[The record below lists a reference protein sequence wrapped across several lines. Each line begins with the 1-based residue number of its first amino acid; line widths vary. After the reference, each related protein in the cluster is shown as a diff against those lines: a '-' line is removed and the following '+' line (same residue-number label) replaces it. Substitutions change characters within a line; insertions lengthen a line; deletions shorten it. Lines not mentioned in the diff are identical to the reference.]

1 MRVAD
6 WPAFGTPE
14 QEPCNLK
21 WVMSLSTLATGLWR
35 PQTNAI
41 ALERARLA
49 RELHDGVIQSL
60 VGIEMQ
66 LEVIRREAAQGAA
79 SVASDLERI
88 QVLLR
93 EEVLSLRE
101 LMQEMRPVDVT
112 PDDLL
117 DHMASMVER
126 FGRDTGISVRFE
138 ADRQE
143 VSLPPPICRE
153 LTMIL
158 REALVNVRKH
168 SGARHVLVRLILED
182 RRWKLVIDED
192 GRGFAFTGRYSQAE
206 LDSTRR
212 GPIVIKERVR
222 AIGGELTIE
231 SAPGHA
237 RLEIAVPEA
246 AHG

>member
-1 MRVAD
+1 
-6 WPAFGTPE
+6 
-14 QEPCNLK
+14 
-21 WVMSLSTLATGLWR
+21 MSLASLATRLWR
-35 PQTNAI
+35 PHAKAI
-41 ALERARLA
+41 ATERARLA

-79 SVASDLERI
+79 SVVSDLERI
-88 QVLLR
+88 QTLLR

-112 PDDLL
+112 PQDLL
-117 DHMASMVER
+117 NHMAGMVER
-126 FGRDTGISVRFE
+126 FTRESGISARFE
-138 ADRQE
+138 ADRRE
-143 VSLPPPICRE
+143 VALPSSICRE

-168 SGARHVLVRLILED
+168 SGAQHVLVRLILEN

-206 LDSTRR
+206 RDAARR

-222 AIGGELTIE
+222 AIGGELTID
-231 SAPGHA
+231 SAPGRA
-237 RLEIAVPEA
+237 RLEIAVPEG